1 MHNKAYP
8 PYCAYFL
15 SIYHIHRKVSPIISK
30 TKSTQKFS
38 IIHHPPPLGERNL
51 LLLKKQSSDPSHQT
65 SNPTHYRNKFPQ
77 PSTHPTAFEG
87 VCFFKSNKFF
97 LSAPTQK
104 NKSKKTKKSP
114 KFPPLLTK
122 FSPKQTI
129 FPKPLSK
136 SLKMLYNK
144 IKFVYLRRK
153 RMNKKWEFYE
163 KNEEKI
169 KEIQKEFRTK

>member
-1 MHNKAYP
+1 V
-8 PYCAYFL
+8 
-15 SIYHIHRKVSPIISK
+15 HI
-30 TKSTQKFS
+30 FS
-38 IIHHPPPLGERNL
+38 R
-51 LLLKKQSSDPSHQT
+51 HQ
-65 SNPTHYRNKFPQ
+65 PK
-77 PSTHPTAFEG
+77 
-87 VCFFKSNKFF
+87 
-97 LSAPTQK
+97 K

-114 KFPPLLTK
+114 KFPPLSTK

-136 SLKMLYNK
+136 SQKMLYNK

>member
-15 SIYHIHRKVSPIISK
+15 SIYHIHKKIIPK
-30 TKSTQKFS
+30 TKSTQKFLS
-38 IIHHPPPLGERNL
+38 F
-51 LLLKKQSSDPSHQT
+51 T
-65 SNPTHYRNKFPQ
+65 TH

-114 KFPPLLTK
+114 KFPLLLTK

-136 SLKMLYNK
+136 SPKMLYNK